1 MYKSSIQAGKTGSQ
15 QINQQEWE
23 MEERKGSRRAWVPS
37 LHSYHSYQIREKRTK
52 YYTVDQMLAI
62 RAPVL
67 AWEHLYWYLN
77 IISPMKGLK
86 SLL

>member
-1 MYKSSIQAGKTGSQ
+1 MGDGRK
-15 QINQQEWE
+15 
-23 MEERKGSRRAWVPS
+23 ERITLCMGPQPAQLPS
-37 LHSYHSYQIREKRTK
+37 LPDKGKDVK
-52 YYTVDQMLAI
+52 YVDQMLAI

-86 SLL
+86 VCVQAES